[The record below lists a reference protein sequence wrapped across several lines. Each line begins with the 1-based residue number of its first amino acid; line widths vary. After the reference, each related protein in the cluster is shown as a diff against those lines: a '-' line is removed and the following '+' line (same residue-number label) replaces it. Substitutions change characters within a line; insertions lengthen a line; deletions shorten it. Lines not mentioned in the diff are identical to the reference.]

1 MDRVRGK
8 AEVVTIKVYVGGIL
22 VPKIFFEAVVY
33 GRDRK
38 SEINH
43 W

>member
-1 MDRVRGK
+1 MEK
-8 AEVVTIKVYVGGIL
+8 ADVVTVKVYVGGKL
-22 VPKIFFEAVVY
+22 APKIFFEAVVY
-33 GRDRK
+33 GRDRN